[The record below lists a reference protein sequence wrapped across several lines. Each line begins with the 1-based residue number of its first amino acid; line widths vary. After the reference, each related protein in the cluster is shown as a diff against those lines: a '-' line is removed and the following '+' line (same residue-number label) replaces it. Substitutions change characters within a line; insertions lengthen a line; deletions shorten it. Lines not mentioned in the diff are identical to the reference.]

1 MITICLLRHGETAYN
16 ADGNKYCGRT
26 DIPLTEKGL
35 SQGRRMN
42 ELLKD
47 YHFDQIF
54 CSPLQRAKN
63 TAEIASGRP
72 EAVQVD
78 ERLIEVDFGQWE
90 GKRSEDFI
98 AEDPNSW
105 YNWLSDPASFGAGRT
120 GENAAQVISRLESFY
135 AELMDKYDG
144 QTILVVGHNGV
155 NRLFMAQQL
164 GMPLKNY
171 RKIVQENSAL
181 TLITLDKHKGFN
193 LLKLNA

>member
-26 DIPLTEKGL
+26 DIPLTEKGI
-35 SQGRRMN
+35 SQAERMN
-42 ELLKD
+42 TLLQD
-47 YHFDQIF
+47 FTFDQIL
-54 CSPLQRAKN
+54 CSPLQRAKT
-63 TAEIASGRP
+63 TAEIASGTP
-72 EAVQVD
+72 EKVQVD

-90 GKRSEDFI
+90 GKRSDDFI

-105 YNWLSDPASFGAGRT
+105 YNWLSDPERFEAGRT
-120 GENAAQVISRLESFY
+120 GENAKQVIARLDSFY
-135 AELMDKYDG
+135 NELLDKYDG

>member
-26 DIPLTEKGL
+26 DIPLTEKGI
-35 SQGRRMN
+35 SQAERMN
-42 ELLKD
+42 TLLQD
-47 YHFDQIF
+47 FRFDQIF
-54 CSPLQRAKN
+54 CSPLQRAKT
-63 TAEIASGRP
+63 TAEIASGTP
-72 EAVQVD
+72 EKVQVD
-78 ERLIEVDFGQWE
+78 ERLTEVDFGQWE
-90 GKRSEDFI
+90 GKRSDDFI

-105 YNWLSDPASFGAGRT
+105 YNWLSDPERFEAGRT
-120 GENAAQVISRLESFY
+120 GENAKQVIARLDSFY
-135 AELMDKYDG
+135 NELLDKYDD

-164 GMPLKNY
+164 GMALKNY

>member
-1 MITICLLRHGETAYN
+1 LRHGETAYN

-26 DIPLTEKGL
+26 DIPLTEKGI
-35 SQGRRMN
+35 SQAERMN
-42 ELLKD
+42 TLLQD
-47 YHFDQIF
+47 FRFDQIF
-54 CSPLQRAKN
+54 CSPLQRAKT
-63 TAEIASGRP
+63 TAEIASGTP
-72 EAVQVD
+72 EKVQVD

-90 GKRSEDFI
+90 GKRSDDFI

-105 YNWLSDPASFGAGRT
+105 YNWLSDPERFEAGRT
-120 GENAAQVISRLESFY
+120 GENAKQVIARLDSFY
-135 AELMDKYDG
+135 NELLDKYDG